1 MREFLLGIEK
11 EWLAKHTDS
20 IYPDFLFSG
29 PVFFLQI
36 TVRSEMLYFLFFAL
50 HEEYKKERKKSIFF
64 KIKENTPYIALS
76 NPHLEVTVMPLTTYP
91 YISEAVNYCRGLEAF
106 TNVRRWI

>member
-36 TVRSEMLYFLFFAL
+36 TVRSEMLFYFLHFMKNTK
-50 HEEYKKERKKSIFF
+50 KKEKSLFFSRLKKI
-64 KIKENTPYIALS
+64 
-76 NPHLEVTVMPLTTYP
+76 PHT
-91 YISEAVNYCRGLEAF
+91 
-106 TNVRRWI
+106 